1 MEKQSPPKPESDGG
15 KKAVAQL
22 VQIKYILAGMLGLA
36 VFGRSGDL
44 NTNLLTVAATL
55 SFVYSVETTC
65 AWIPGSVSRLASI
78 HRRRKAAAAESNQR
92 MRQLL
97 RELEEAE
104 QEIAGG
110 GESP

>member
-1 MEKQSPPKPESDGG
+1 MEEQSPPKPGSDGG
-15 KKAVAQL
+15 NKAVTQL
-22 VQIKYILAGMLGLA
+22 VQIKYILAGILGLA

-65 AWIPGSVSRLASI
+65 ACIPGVAKRLVSI
-78 HRRRKAAAAESNQR
+78 HRSRKAAAVESNQR
-92 MRQLL
+92 MRKLL

-104 QEIAGG
+104 QQVLNE
-110 GESP
+110 

>member
-1 MEKQSPPKPESDGG
+1 MENESRPASNSDEG
-15 KKAVAQL
+15 KRTVTQL

-44 NTNLLTVAATL
+44 NTNLLAVAATL

-65 AWIPGSVSRLASI
+65 ACIPGSVSRLASF

-92 MRQLL
+92 MRKLL

-110 GESP
+110 GEHS

>member
-1 MEKQSPPKPESDGG
+1 MDNHSQPEPDSDGG
-15 KKAVAQL
+15 KKAVTQL

-65 AWIPGSVSRLASI
+65 ACIPGTASRLASI

-92 MRQLL
+92 MRKLL

-104 QEIAGG
+104 QQVRNE
-110 GESP
+110 

>member
-1 MEKQSPPKPESDGG
+1 MDEPSQREQDSDGG
-15 KKAVAQL
+15 KKAVTQL
-22 VQIKYILAGMLGLA
+22 VQIKYILAGILGLA

-55 SFVYSVETTC
+55 SFVYSVETSC

-78 HRRRKAAAAESNQR
+78 HRRRKAAAVESAQR

-97 RELEEAE
+97 KELKEAE
-104 QEIAGG
+104 RQVRNE
-110 GESP
+110 